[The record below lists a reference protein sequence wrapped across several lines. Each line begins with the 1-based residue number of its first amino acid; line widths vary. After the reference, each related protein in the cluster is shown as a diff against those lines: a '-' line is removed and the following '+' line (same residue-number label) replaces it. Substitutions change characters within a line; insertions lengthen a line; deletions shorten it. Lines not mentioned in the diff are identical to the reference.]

1 MQITSDI
8 FTMVFGFYSYF
19 SQSEDVIMD
28 LSKLFQCSV
37 MEELKDIMSDS
48 VKSMSVDNTSE
59 WWAQRTRLNI
69 RMKVKYPVF
78 IAQLV
83 EHCLNTVEAPKTFF
97 WGATSQ
103 YCLNCNYSCDGH
115 VFISF
120 VFLQFTSCNHFILCF
135 IPFTG

>member
-1 MQITSDI
+1 
-8 FTMVFGFYSYF
+8 
-19 SQSEDVIMD
+19 MD

-83 EHCLNTVEAPKTFF
+83 EHCLNPVEAPKTFF
-97 WGATSQ
+97 GGLLRNIA
-103 YCLNCNYSCDGH
+103 
-115 VFISF
+115 
-120 VFLQFTSCNHFILCF
+120 
-135 IPFTG
+135 